1 MFGSESLN
9 LGVNFGGNIY
19 GAAEHMKTISMNI
32 CNVCDYCDIS
42 DMHVFFS
49 NIWYEQVIVAMI
61 TQYILDLTRFSYVQT
76 CFYY

>member
-9 LGVNFGGNIY
+9 LGVNFGGHIY

-42 DMHVFFS
+42 DMHVFFL
-49 NIWYEQVIVAMI
+49 
-61 TQYILDLTRFSYVQT
+61 QYLV
-76 CFYY
+76 

>member
-32 CNVCDYCDIS
+32 CNVCDYCDIG
-42 DMHVFFS
+42 V
-49 NIWYEQVIVAMI
+49 NEQNSKIMSEKREKI
-61 TQYILDLTRFSYVQT
+61 
-76 CFYY
+76 

>member
-42 DMHVFFS
+42 DMHVFFL
-49 NIWYEQVIVAMI
+49 
-61 TQYILDLTRFSYVQT
+61 QYLV
-76 CFYY
+76 

>member
-9 LGVNFGGNIY
+9 LEVNFGGNIIY

-42 DMHVFFS
+42 DMHVFFLPIFGM
-49 NIWYEQVIVAMI
+49 NYE
-61 TQYILDLTRFSYVQT
+61 
-76 CFYY
+76 